1 MPEYVP
7 VSFSALPLAS
17 SVSPSDQTLV
27 VQAGVAKRAPFS
39 ALPTAPAG
47 PPGPPGPPGSQI
59 ITGSSPPTSA
69 LGNSGDI
76 YIQINTGDVYKKTG
90 NTWNLIGNIK
100 GPPGEPGQQGPA
112 GQPGRSPE
120 ILFGV
125 GEPQNSIGNNG
136 DLYINTN
143 TGELFSKVNNNWVF
157 RIILKGER
165 GTQIYSSNTSPSQYI
180 GLEGDYYINTTN
192 GNLFKKQ
199 EGDWTLIYNLGST
212 GSSGSSGGT
221 VYFTENRPHDSEGN
235 NGDIAI
241 AVGPAYPSG
250 LIYQKQSGTWNNPG
264 RAQIMTRHNKLV
276 RWGLVTSENA
286 RWVFDQIRHEIFDL
300 DPYYSNYHITFS
312 NDYRFYYEILG
323 WNNTLRIQI
332 NKRGNTHF
340 TLYYRTLSNTI
351 TIDSRDSTGGIT
363 GLRFNISLGMGDR
376 IIAYNANL
384 NYYTNQIYIIQS
396 SRPNTSGI
404 SYNWIYGQGDDNDN
418 DENGWNGNE
427 DDENGWNG
435 NGDDEE

>member
-59 ITGSSPPTSA
+59 ITGSSAPTSS

-112 GQPGRSPE
+112 GQPGRNSE

-125 GEPQNSIGNNG
+125 GNPDNAIGNNG

-143 TGELFSKVNNNWVF
+143 TGELFSKVNNAWTF
-157 RIILKGER
+157 RIVMKGER
-165 GTQIYSSNTSPSQYI
+165 GTQIYSGNSLPQQYF
-180 GLEGDYYINTTN
+180 GMEGDYFINVIT

-199 EGDWTLIYNLGST
+199 DGDWTLIYNLGSNN
-212 GSSGSSGGT
+212 SGGGNA
-221 VYFTENRPHDSEGN
+221 VYFVLSVPSNADGN

-241 AVGPAYPSG
+241 SLTSG
-250 LIYQKQSGTWNNPG
+250 QIFQKQSSNWVYDHNHP
-264 RAQIMTRHNKLV
+264 RIMTRDNRLSTLILDAGYNPHILEYV
-276 RWGLVTSENA
+276 HY
-286 RWVFDQIRHEIFDL
+286 QIFEL
-300 DPYYSNYHITFS
+300 DPNNSEFYIEFS
-312 NDYRFYYEILG
+312 SYDRFYYEILTWG
-323 WNNTLRIQI
+323 HQVDFRMK
-332 NKRGNTHF
+332 KRDNQHF
-340 TLYYRTLSNTI
+340 TLHFIKPDGKSTYSTMNQANNIIGLNTRI
-351 TIDSRDSTGGIT
+351 N
-363 GLRFNISLGMGDR
+363 FQMGDR
-376 IIAYNANL
+376 VICYSANP
-384 NYYTNQIYIIQS
+384 NINYTNNPGQHYFIQVFRS
-396 SRPNTSGI
+396 NI
-404 SYNWIYGQGDDNDN
+404 DIDNHYWFTEEE
-418 DENGWNGNE
+418 DE
-427 DDENGWNG
+427 
-435 NGDDEE
+435 

>member
-47 PPGPPGPPGSQI
+47 PPGPQGPPGTQI
-59 ITGSSPPTSA
+59 ITGSSPPTTG
-69 LGNSGDI
+69 LGQSGDI
-76 YIQINTGDVYKKTG
+76 YIQINTGDVYRKTG

-112 GQPGRSPE
+112 GQQGRSPE

-125 GEPQNSIGNNG
+125 GDPDNAIGNNG

-157 RIILKGER
+157 KIFLKGER
-165 GTQIYSSNTSPSQYI
+165 GTQIYSGNTSPNQFI
-180 GLEGDYYINTTN
+180 GLNGDYYINTTN

-221 VYFTENRPHDSEGN
+221 VYFTEDRPHDSEGN

-241 AVGPAYPSG
+241 AVGPAFPSG
-250 LIYQKQSGTWNNPG
+250 LIYQKQSNTWVNPHG
-264 RAQIMTRHNKLV
+264 AQIRTSYNKLSRFAV
-276 RWGLVTSENA
+276 VTSENQ
-286 RWVFDQIRHEIFDL
+286 RWQPSGIYHEIFDL
-300 DPYYSNYHITFS
+300 DPSYSEYYITLP
-312 NDYRFYYEILG
+312 NDTRFYCEILG
-323 WNNTLRIQI
+323 WDNRLYIQI
-332 NKRGNTHF
+332 NKRSDSSF
-340 TLYYRTLSNTI
+340 ILSYETSN
-351 TIDSRDSTGGIT
+351 
-363 GLRFNISLGMGDR
+363 NR
-376 IIAYNANL
+376 IILSSPSNVIGLDFYVDFKMGGRIIIYNADL
-384 NYYTNQIYIIQS
+384 DYYTDQYYCIQAFEQ
-396 SRPNTSGI
+396 GI
-404 SYNWIYGQGDDNDN
+404 RGYSYEWISD
-418 DENGWNGNE
+418 
-427 DDENGWNG
+427 
-435 NGDDEE
+435 